1 MHNTRESSFVEVS
14 LLYNK
19 EKQSIGA
26 NQSNK
31 ANSMILVFQ
40 QSARLF
46 CLCIMLEKQVVIEI
60 DSSIY
65 DKENSP

>member
-1 MHNTRESSFVEVS
+1 MHNTRESSCVEVS

-31 ANSMILVFQ
+31 ANSMMLMIIQL
-40 QSARLF
+40 SARLF
-46 CLCIMLEKQVVIEI
+46 CLCIILANLVVLDFRGIFTL
-60 DSSIY
+60 
-65 DKENSP
+65 